1 MLNRILKRFR
11 KPLSIE
17 YINKQLRSKGIATNQ
32 SGENSL
38 SFKLYDMNWE
48 LYYEKDR
55 FSLRNSFNISSDTD
69 KECLLKAANKL
80 NNDRWIAKAFI
91 DEYIAENDSLKNKE
105 TISSIIFSFESFCY
119 SEMDFMNMY
128 EFAIYAMTD
137 AIEFHRK
144 CYAELMKEK
153 ESISSN
159 NPIGFNARR
168 NNNEDSTVVE
178 NKKTRTRIGFI

>member
-1 MLNRILKRFR
+1 
-11 KPLSIE
+11 
-17 YINKQLRSKGIATNQ
+17 
-32 SGENSL
+32 
-38 SFKLYDMNWE
+38 
-48 LYYEKDR
+48 
-55 FSLRNSFNISSDTD
+55 
-69 KECLLKAANKL
+69 
-80 NNDRWIAKAFI
+80 
-91 DEYIAENDSLKNKE
+91 
-105 TISSIIFSFESFCY
+105 
-119 SEMDFMNMY
+119 
-128 EFAIYAMTD
+128 MTD